1 MKTRSTALLLV
12 ALGMAL
18 VGWPSVASARTKGEV
33 LAGIKARYPALVQL
47 LAAHKVGET
56 GEGLIA
62 AVKSSALGDKV
73 KVQGKTMTV
82 GQFIQAENADRSE
95 YFQIVAKAT
104 NTSPQVVAK
113 NFAQRRYKLLKTG
126 EYWKP
131 AGGGWTQK
139 K

>member
-62 AVKSSALGDKV
+62 AVV